1 MYRDK
6 KNRGYIEGLP
16 PSLSPEEEARL
27 LAQLGTESAAQAKNR
42 LIERNQRLVLYIAKQ
57 FDNTG
62 IDVSDLFSIGI
73 IGLIKAVHTFR
84 LDKNTKLA
92 TYAARCIKNEILMY
106 LRWNAHTKSEVSID
120 EILSVD
126 GEGNHWR
133 ILDTLSTDADT
144 VYKNLEKELENDL
157 LRLALQKLDRL
168 GQTVITLRY
177 GLTPDGEEKTQLE
190 VAALL
195 GVSQSYVSR
204 LEKKSLKR
212 LKKAISEMM

>member
-1 MYRDK
+1 
-6 KNRGYIEGLP
+6 
-16 PSLSPEEEARL
+16 
-27 LAQLGTESAAQAKNR
+27 
-42 LIERNQRLVLYIAKQ
+42 
-57 FDNTG
+57 
-62 IDVSDLFSIGI
+62 
-73 IGLIKAVHTFR
+73 
-84 LDKNTKLA
+84 
-92 TYAARCIKNEILMY
+92 
-106 LRWNAHTKSEVSID
+106 
-120 EILSVD
+120 VD

-144 VYKNLEKELENDL
+144 VYKNLDKELENDL

-168 GQTVITLRY
+168 WQTVITLRY

-204 LEKKSLKR
+204 LEKKSLKL